1 MDIVVHWGV
10 LRHLRKEVNASATVL
25 IIAIVMDVVVLGAL
39 LVIKAQSDM
48 TVIYSAAVGIALV
61 FFGEKL
67 FLRRTG

>member
-1 MDIVVHWGV
+1 
-10 LRHLRKEVNASATVL
+10 
-25 IIAIVMDVVVLGAL
+25 MDVVVLGAL